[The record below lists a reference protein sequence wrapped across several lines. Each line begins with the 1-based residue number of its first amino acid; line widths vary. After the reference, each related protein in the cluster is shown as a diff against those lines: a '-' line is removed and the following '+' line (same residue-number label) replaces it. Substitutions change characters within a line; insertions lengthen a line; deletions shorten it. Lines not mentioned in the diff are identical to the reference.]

1 MDDSNMKKC
10 IKCGAGLPEEAIF
23 CHICGKKQVEQKR
36 AVRHRGSGMGT
47 AFRRGKTWTGQ
58 AAGYSYILKDKD
70 GETRLVRHRPT
81 KGGFKTKA
89 SALEWAAAQDVQQVK
104 KEPPTLLELWQ
115 GWSEN
120 DLLTRSKDKQIAYRK
135 ARERIEP
142 IIARKISDLTIDDLQ
157 STVNAGAKSYYTAR
171 DMKSLLSHLYQ
182 RAMASGGGN
191 GWVTVNLSRFIVLP
205 ELEEKVPEPFTEDEV
220 SAMWKAWDEGN
231 VFVGYMLLM
240 IYTSMMP
247 GELLSC
253 KTDMI
258 DYERHE
264 IYGCGK
270 KTKKRKDTPIVFP
283 EFIEPILK
291 ELSKKSTSKT
301 GKIFGGDEGAFY
313 SAYHSVTKS
322 IGVRD
327 LNPYSCRHTT
337 ATEAVK
343 KGVEL
348 PVVQQIMRHSKIA
361 STQRYIHVSTEAA
374 HKAINQL
381 TKQ

>member
-1 MDDSNMKKC
+1 MRKC
-10 IKCGAGLPEEAIF
+10 IKCGAELPEEAIF
-23 CHICGKKQVEQKR
+23 CHICGKKQVQEKR
-36 AVRHRGSGMGT
+36 RGRMRQNGQGNAYRRGS
-47 AFRRGKTWTGQ
+47 TWTGR
-58 AAGYSYILKDKD
+58 AAGYSYTVTDENGDAKMIRK
-70 GETRLVRHRPT
+70 RPT
-81 KGGFKTKA
+81 KGGFKTKTA
-89 SALEWAAAQDVQQVK
+89 ALEWAAAQDAEQK
-104 KEPPTLLELWQ
+104 RKEPPTLLELWQ

-120 DLLTRSKDKQIAYRK
+120 DLLTRSKDKQLAYKK

-182 RAMASGGGN
+182 RAMASGGSS

-220 SAMWKAWDEGN
+220 STMWKAWDEGN

-258 DYERHE
+258 DYDRLE

-283 EFIEPILK
+283 EFIEPVLK
-291 ELSKKSTSKT
+291 ELSEKSTSKT
-301 GKIFGGDEGAFY
+301 GKIFGGDEGTFY
-313 SAYHSVTKS
+313 SAYHATTSA

>member
-1 MDDSNMKKC
+1 MKKC
-10 IKCGAGLPEEAIF
+10 IKCGAELPEEAIF
-23 CHICGKKQVEQKR
+23 CHICGKKQVQEKR
-36 AVRHRGSGMGT
+36 RGRMRQNGQGNAYRRGS
-47 AFRRGKTWTGQ
+47 TWTGR
-58 AAGYSYILKDKD
+58 AAGYSYTVTDENGDAKMIRK
-70 GETRLVRHRPT
+70 RPT
-81 KGGFKTKA
+81 KGGFKTKTA
-89 SALEWAAAQDVQQVK
+89 ALEWAAAQDAEQK
-104 KEPPTLLELWQ
+104 RKEPPTLLELWQ

-120 DLLTRSKDKQIAYRK
+120 DLLTRSKDKQLAYKK

-182 RAMASGGGN
+182 RAMASGGSS

-220 SAMWKAWDEGN
+220 SAMWKAWDKGN

-258 DYERHE
+258 DYDRHE

-283 EFIEPILK
+283 EFIEPVLK
-291 ELSKKSTSKT
+291 ELSEKSTSKT
-301 GKIFGGDEGAFY
+301 GKIFGGDEGTFY
-313 SAYHSVTKS
+313 SAYHSATKA

-348 PVVQQIMRHSKIA
+348 PVVQQIMRHSKLA

>member
-1 MDDSNMKKC
+1 MRKC

-36 AVRHRGSGMGT
+36 RGRMRQNGQGNAYRRGS
-47 AFRRGKTWTGQ
+47 TWTGR
-58 AAGYSYILKDKD
+58 AAGYSYTITDKNGD
-70 GETRLVRHRPT
+70 TKLIRKRPT
-81 KGGFKTKA
+81 KGGFKTKTA
-89 SALEWAAAQDVQQVK
+89 ALEWAAAQDVGQAR

-120 DLLTRSKDKQIAYRK
+120 DLLTRSKDKQLAYKK

-182 RAMASGGGN
+182 RAMASGGSN

-205 ELEEKVPEPFTEDEV
+205 DLEEKIPEPFTEDEV

-258 DYERHE
+258 DYDRHE

-283 EFIEPILK
+283 GFIEPILK
-291 ELSKKSTSKT
+291 ELSEKSTSKT
-301 GKIFGGDEGAFY
+301 GKIFGGDEGTFY
-313 SAYHSVTKS
+313 SAYHSATRA

-348 PVVQQIMRHSKIA
+348 PVVQQIMRHSKLA

>member
-1 MDDSNMKKC
+1 MKKC
-10 IKCGAGLPEEAIF
+10 IKCGAELPEEAIF
-23 CHICGKKQVEQKR
+23 CHICGKKQVQEKR
-36 AVRHRGSGMGT
+36 RGRMRQNGQGNAYRRGS
-47 AFRRGKTWTGQ
+47 TWTGR
-58 AAGYSYILKDKD
+58 AAGYSYTVTDENGDAKMIRK
-70 GETRLVRHRPT
+70 RPT
-81 KGGFKTKA
+81 KGGFKTKTA
-89 SALEWAAAQDVQQVK
+89 ALEWAAAQDVQQGK

-120 DLLTRSKDKQIAYRK
+120 DLLARSKDKQIAYKK

-182 RAMASGGGN
+182 RAMASGGSS

-220 SAMWKAWDEGN
+220 STMWKAWDEGN

-258 DYERHE
+258 DYDRHE

-348 PVVQQIMRHSKIA
+348 PVVQQIMRHSKLA